1 MSRETKG
8 FLVEYGSSFLG
19 PLPNVVIFQYN
30 VEELARQ
37 FALQRPEPDSNV
49 PAQQRETHAASAAP
63 LESFNLTLKFSAT
76 DDLGD
81 GKPIATAFGVG
92 PQIAALEKMVYP
104 AGGGLL
110 SKAIGAVVDAV
121 GSALG
126 GADAAPTRAIPREP
140 LPRILFIAGP
150 TRVLPVE
157 ITSFAV
163 TEKLFDRLLQPI
175 QAEVSVGLQVVT
187 FPPDS
192 TDLIG
197 QGALEYMATLKE
209 AQAAL
214 NLGKAV
220 EGAADII
227 PF

>member
-1 MSRETKG
+1 MTREAKG
-8 FLVEYGSSFLG
+8 ALIQYGDSFLG
-19 PLPNVVIFQYN
+19 PLPNIVIFQFN
-30 VEELARQ
+30 VEELNRQ
-37 FALQRPEPDSNV
+37 FALQLPAPEGNV
-49 PAQQRETHAASAAP
+49 PAQQRETHAAGSAP
-63 LESFNLTLKFSAT
+63 VESFTLTLKFSAT
-76 DDLGD
+76 DDLGEGD
-81 GKPIATAFGVG
+81 AIASLFGVG
-92 PQIAALEKMVYP
+92 PQIAALEKMVFP

-126 GADAAPTRAIPREP
+126 GGASTPTRKIPRES

-163 TEKLFDRLLQPI
+163 KETLFDRLLQPI
-175 QAEVSVGLQVVT
+175 NAEVTLGLRIVT

-197 QGALEYMATLKE
+197 QGAVEYMATLKE
-209 AQAAL
+209 AQAVL
-214 NLGKAV
+214 NLGKAI

>member
-1 MSRETKG
+1 MTREAKG
-8 FLVEYGSSFLG
+8 ALIEYGSSFLG
-19 PLPNVVIFQYN
+19 PLPNVVVFQFN
-30 VEELARQ
+30 VEELNRQ
-37 FALQRPEPDSNV
+37 FALQRPAPEGNI
-49 PAQQRETHAASAAP
+49 PAQQRESHAASAAP
-63 LESFNLTLKFSAT
+63 VESFSLTLKFSAA
-76 DDLGD
+76 DDLNEGAA
-81 GKPIATAFGVG
+81 IATAFG

-126 GADAAPTRAIPREP
+126 GGDDAPTRRIPRET
-140 LPRILFIAGP
+140 LPHILFVAGP
-150 TRVLPVE
+150 LRVLPVE

-163 TEKLFDRLLQPI
+163 KETLFDRLLQPI
-175 QAEVSVGLQVVT
+175 SAEITVGLRIVT

-209 AQAAL
+209 SQAAL
-214 NLGKAV
+214 NLGKAIQ
-220 EGAADII
+220 GAADII